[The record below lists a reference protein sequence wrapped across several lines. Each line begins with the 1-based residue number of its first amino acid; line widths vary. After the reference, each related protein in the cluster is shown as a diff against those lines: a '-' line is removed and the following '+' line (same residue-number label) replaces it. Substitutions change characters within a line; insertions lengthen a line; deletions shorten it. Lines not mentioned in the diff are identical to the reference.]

1 MKRLIFAALLG
12 TAIVL
17 PSYAANAESSK
28 HPKSYV
34 CHYQFDDLDND
45 NVVEPGEFKWKRLSL
60 GNGAA
65 AKHLINHPDDF
76 TAVADTDC
84 NAV

>member
-1 MKRLIFAALLG
+1 MRRLILAALLG

-17 PSYAANAESSK
+17 PAYVADAAPK
-28 HPKSYV
+28 KPKSYV
-34 CHYQFDDLDND
+34 CHYQFEDLDND
-45 NVVEPGEFKWKRLSL
+45 NVADPGEFKWKLLSL

-65 AKHLINHPDDF
+65 AKHLINHPEDF